1 MILLLTCPG
10 VWMAELFQQ
19 IEAAILASDADGKCE
34 LTTQLHH
41 AWQQGE
47 LNYRPQ
53 SKILPVDDPGRPQKP
68 ELVDPRK
75 LERRSVATESGRICL
90 LHAFAHIE
98 FNAINIALDAAYR
111 FREMPRQFVS
121 DWLLVASEEARHF
134 QLLSKE
140 LEHRGSYYGAHRA
153 HRGLWD
159 MVCKTRAN
167 VLHRMALVP
176 RVMEARGLDV
186 TPAMIAKFKQI
197 DDQVTVEI
205 LQTIYHDE
213 VGHVRIGNHWYQ
225 QLCAQQGLDADETF
239 RELIKVYMGGK
250 LRGPFNW
257 PARIEAGFQAAELGA
272 LEQAFH

>member
-1 MILLLTCPG
+1 
-10 VWMAELFQQ
+10 V
-19 IEAAILASDADGKCE
+19 
-34 LTTQLHH
+34 
-41 AWQQGE
+41 
-47 LNYRPQ
+47 
-53 SKILPVDDPGRPQKP
+53 
-68 ELVDPRK
+68 
-75 LERRSVATESGRICL
+75 SGRICL

-134 QLLSKE
+134 QLLSQE
-140 LEHRGSYYGAHRA
+140 LGRRGSYYGAHRA

-186 TPAMIAKFKQI
+186 TPAMIAKFEQI
-197 DDQVTVEI
+197 DDQVAVEI
-205 LQTIYHDE
+205 LQTIYRDE

-225 QLCAQQGLDADETF
+225 QLCAQQELDADETF

-272 LEQAFH
+272 LEEGF